1 MSILDDF
8 MSQVIDLDEKEKEET
23 ILFLAKALLCE
34 KDNEFIK
41 KVSPKVL
48 LVILPFLADVA
59 INIIKKKG
67 GEKVENIGAG
77 KESKKV

>member
-1 MSILDDF
+1 

-34 KDNEFIK
+34 KDNDFVK
-41 KVSPKVL
+41 KISQKVL
-48 LVILPFLADVA
+48 LVVLPFLADVA
-59 INIIKKKG
+59 TNIILKKG
-67 GEKVENIGAG
+67 GEKVESVGIG

>member
-1 MSILDDF
+1 

-34 KDNEFIK
+34 KDNDFVK
-41 KVSPKVL
+41 KISQKVL
-48 LVILPFLADVA
+48 LVVLPFLTDVA
-59 INIIKKKG
+59 TNIIKKRG
-67 GEKVENIGAG
+67 GEKIESVGIG

>member
-1 MSILDDF
+1 MSK
-8 MSQVIDLDEKEKEET
+8 VIDLDEKGKEET

-34 KDNEFIK
+34 RDNEFIK

-48 LVILPFLADVA
+48 LVVLPFLTEVA
-59 INIIKKKG
+59 TNIIKKRG
-67 GEKVENIGAG
+67 GEKVESVGAG